1 MSEHKNVVRKIQD
14 IVLKVNP
21 ESVLRDAQSYGL
33 KISDLSD
40 FSNKAHDYAYI
51 EKLSIKYAESAS
63 KLCALSGFSSGFG
76 GVLATITLSSADI
89 ANMAAQ
95 LYRLNQKLA
104 LLNGF
109 DPNSELHNE
118 RMQTKFMTALGI
130 DTLAQAGIRTIVT
143 KAAGE
148 NLLKKGPASSP
159 AVRLIMEIVK
169 LLGPKITKVQAGKLV
184 PVLGGVIGGGVN
196 YMFAKS
202 VTKKL
207 LADYKSDYFD
217 RWQAQNR

>member
-1 MSEHKNVVRKIQD
+1 MSKYQSIVKKVQD
-14 IVLKVNP
+14 VILKVNA
-21 ESVLRDAQSYGL
+21 EDVLRDAQSYGL
-33 KISDLSD
+33 KVSELDD
-40 FSNKAHDYAYI
+40 FTNQAHDYAYI
-51 EKLSIKYAESAS
+51 EKLSIKYAENAV
-63 KLCALSGFSSGFG
+63 KLCALGGFSSGFG
-76 GVLATITLSSADI
+76 GVVATITFSSADI

-109 DPNSELHNE
+109 DPSSELHNE
-118 RMQTKFMTALGI
+118 SMQTKFMTALGI
-130 DTLAQAGIRTIVT
+130 DALAQAGIRTLVT
-143 KAAGE
+143 KAASE
-148 NLLKKGPASSP
+148 NLLKKGAASSP

-169 LLGPKITKVQAGKLV
+169 ILGPKITKVQAGKLV

-196 YMFAKS
+196 YIFAKS

-217 RWQAQNR
+217 RWQVQNR